1 MTGRLYFVTLLMA
14 LNLIGC
20 GPVEQEQ
27 GDEPGEAHL
36 IFDRWPGEGV
46 PVLAW
51 QGPGDSLKVYL
62 QLGDT
67 DSARAAARAGRQ
79 IPVTAGRKLLWD
91 RSAIQI
97 EQPGQ
102 MKITD
107 DCIICGFVYD
117 PPEGGRLHSGRAR
130 DIYLPSGTLLEVIC
144 YAAEGFYI
152 FRHDGEFIEMG
163 VGHSCQRMLAEPRTR
178 WWVQITRDGN
188 PAGWVP
194 VDGTAVAVVERRF

>member
-1 MTGRLYFVTLLMA
+1 MA
-14 LNLIGC
+14 LRWHVLPLLISLCIIGC
-20 GPVEQEQ
+20 GSVEQE
-27 GDEPGEAHL
+27 GRKPLSDGIRSIE
-36 IFDRWPGEGV
+36 RWPGEGV

-51 QGPGDSLKVYL
+51 HGSGDSLEVYAHP
-62 QLGDT
+62 GT
-67 DSARAAARAGRQ
+67 TSPAGQ
-79 IPVTAGRKLLWD
+79 IAVRDGQKLPWD
-91 RSAIQI
+91 RSLILV
-97 EQPGQ
+97 EKPGQ
-102 MKITD
+102 MEIVE
-107 DCIICGFVYD
+107 DCIIAGFVYD
-117 PPEGGRLHSGRAR
+117 APEDGQLKGGRAR
-130 DIYLPSGTLLEVIC
+130 QIYLSCGTVLEVIC